1 MKGRFTVSPFQGSFR
16 RQIILAFV
24 VGFSFLMTAF
34 ATFQVH
40 SETLNL
46 YSDSRDRTTAIAR
59 SLAISSR
66 SWILANDVVG
76 LQEVVTAL
84 QNYGELRYAMII
96 SPSGRVLAHTDAS
109 KIGLFLSDELSRSLL
124 EGFIADRTLHESAGS
139 VDIAVPVEVDG
150 KYIGWARVAFGREDI
165 ARNLRQTRLHYAV
178 FVLVACTLSLLAAV
192 LIANRLG
199 RRIGSLMRTAD
210 EIQAGNFDTRAVI
223 SDGADEIT
231 ALSASFNQMLDVL
244 AWNERE
250 LKAVSN
256 YTRNLIEA
264 SLDPLVT
271 ISPEGTITDVNAAT
285 EKITGRSRSELIGS
299 DFSDNFT
306 EPDRAREGYE
316 QVFKNG
322 YVHDYPLSIRHSDGR
337 IAEVLYN
344 ASLYRNKEGEVLGVF
359 AAARDITERKQA
371 ESVRLQLAAIVE
383 SSSDAIIGKTVDG
396 IVTSWNSGAERMYGY
411 SAAEILGRHI
421 TVLAPPDRHGE
432 ATDLMAAALSGG
444 IVSNHETVRCRKDG
458 EHIDVALTISP
469 IRDRSGH
476 VTGISTIA
484 RDISRR
490 KKLERERDQNLRF
503 FESMDRVNLAL
514 HGRKDINEMLS
525 DVLDVVIEIFACD
538 RAFLMYPCDPG
549 AASWSVPVE
558 RNKPEYPG
566 VLELGLEMPMNDEV
580 AQTLAVLLE
589 AGGPVK
595 FGPDEQYRLPAE
607 VSERFGFKCFM
618 SMAIH
623 PRIGNA
629 WQFGLHQCSHV
640 RHWTE
645 EEQRLFEAIGRR
657 LADALTTVIMYADL
671 QAGEQRYRLVFD
683 NSPVPIW
690 EEDFSEVKA
699 LLDALEKEG
708 VGDIES
714 YFEDHPEIVQQCAQL
729 TKIVDVNHAALALH
743 RATSKEELLAR
754 LVDTFTPE
762 SFATFRK
769 ELVCLWHG
777 GTEMSSDG
785 VVRTLD
791 GDIRNVSVYFS
802 VCAGHE
808 KTLSRVIVSLI
819 DITERKRTEE
829 ALGASEAELRALV
842 NAMTDVIFVG
852 DSTGR
857 YLKIVETN
865 PSKLYRPSKELL
877 GKTLHDVFPREQA
890 DFFLSKISTTLETR
904 EPINFEYS
912 LLIGTELLWFNATIS
927 PLSDD
932 TTLMVA
938 RDITDRK
945 HSEDA
950 LRSTADRLAQAQRMA
965 RLGNWELDLTTNV
978 LTWSDEIYRIF
989 ELDPDQFPASY
1000 EGFLNAIHP
1009 ADRDMVNDA
1018 YSGSVASRT
1027 PYDII
1032 HRLLMK
1038 DGRIKYVNERCETDY
1053 NEDGR
1058 PLRSRGTVHDITER
1072 VRSEEAQ
1079 RRLNRELRAISDC
1092 NQALLRA
1099 EDESTLLH
1107 DVCRIICE
1115 EAGYR
1120 MAWVGFAEQ
1129 DEEKTVRPV
1138 AWAGVEEGY
1147 LTAARITWADEERG
1161 RGPTGKAIRT
1171 GESACVQDFSI
1182 EEEATP
1188 WREEALRHGY
1198 RSSIALP
1205 LKDDEKRTFGALN
1218 IYSGDP
1224 AAFTEH
1230 EERLL
1235 EELAGDLAFGITV
1248 LRSRNERKLAEAAL
1262 RQSEEKYRTLIQK
1275 IQAAVVVHAADT
1287 RILIANSQAEEILGL
1302 TEKQLTGKTAIDPD
1316 WHFFREDGRVA
1327 EQEDYPVNQVLA
1339 SLRPIRNQV
1348 LGIHRPG
1355 RKNDVWVL
1363 VNADPILDE
1372 DGNLNQIIVT
1382 FIDITERKRTEQA
1395 LHESEWRY
1403 REIFDNVL
1411 DGLYLLEVT
1420 ENGRFRTIAVNPALE
1435 RITGIPASH
1444 SVGKTQEE
1452 TVPEEV
1458 ARIVNA
1464 KYEHC
1469 VEAGHP
1475 IEEEVQLDLPTGRRF
1490 FHSTLIPARDEAGH
1504 IYRIVGITRDITD
1517 ARQAEEEIRK
1527 LNQDLERRVEERT
1540 SALVIAR
1547 NAAEA
1552 ANQAKS
1558 VFLANM
1564 SHELRTPLN
1573 AILGFAELMHR
1584 DERLQEEQRQNLDI
1598 IRRSGDHLL
1607 TLINDV
1613 LEMAKIEAG
1622 RVQLDE
1628 APFDLGRLV
1637 RDITDMMLIR
1647 AREKGL
1653 RLLIDQASEF
1663 PRFIT
1668 GDEAR
1673 LRQVLINL
1681 LSNAVKF
1688 TQKGGV
1694 TIRLGT
1700 RENHISHLVIEVEDS
1715 GPGIAL
1721 EDQQRIFE
1729 PFVQLGEQGVNRG
1742 TGLGL
1747 TITRQFIRLMGGTIQ
1762 LDSVPGRGSLF
1773 HVELP
1778 LKEVTE
1784 DVALV
1789 ARGETSG
1796 DVTGLAPGQPE
1807 YRILIVEDQHDNQL
1821 LLSRLMTTVGFQ
1833 VRVAENGEQGVRLFE
1848 EWRPHLIWMD
1858 RRMPVMDGLEATKK
1872 IRALPGGKD
1881 VRIVA
1886 VTASA
1891 FQEQRAELL
1900 AAGMDDFIRKP
1911 YRAGEIYECLAR
1923 HLSLRFT
1930 YEGAQ
1935 EPGQVIQLTSAM
1947 LSVLPAELLDRLK
1960 IALRSLDSERIS
1972 HVIQEAALYDVQL
1985 QKALLHLADVFD
1997 YQAILDACERV

>member
-1 MKGRFTVSPFQGSFR
+1 MKNRLLNSVLGGSFR

-24 VGFSFLMTAF
+24 MGFTILMTAF
-34 ATFQVH
+34 AAFQAYT
-40 SETLNL
+40 ETRDL
-46 YSDSRDRTTAIAR
+46 YDDSRDRTIAIAR

-66 SWILANDVVG
+66 SWVLANDVAG
-76 LQEVVTAL
+76 LQEVVSAL
-84 QNYGELRYAMII
+84 KNHAELRYAMIV
-96 SPSGRVLAHTDAS
+96 SPSGRVLAHSDGT
-109 KIGLFLSDELSRSLL
+109 KVGLFTTDELSRSLFR
-124 EGFIADRTLHESAGS
+124 GKITVRTLNDSGAS
-139 VDIAVPVEVDG
+139 IDIAVPVEVDG
-150 KYIGWARVAFGREDI
+150 HYIGWARVAFARQEI
-165 ARNLRQTRLHYAV
+165 ARSLREAMFRYAV
-178 FVLVACTLSLLAAV
+178 FLLIAFALSLLSAV
-192 LIANRLG
+192 LITNRLVG
-199 RRIGSLMRTAD
+199 RISSLMQTAK
-210 EIQAGNFDTRAVI
+210 EVQTGNFDTRAVI

-244 AWNERE
+244 SRNEKE
-250 LKAVSN
+250 LHAASQ

-271 ISPEGTITDVNAAT
+271 ISPEGKITDVNAAT

-299 DFSDNFT
+299 DFSEYFT
-306 EPDRAREGYE
+306 QPERAREGY
-316 QVFKNG
+316 QQAFQNG
-322 YVHDYPLSIRHSDGR
+322 FIHDYPLCIRHSDGR
-337 IAEVLYN
+337 VAEVLYN
-344 ASLYRNKEGEVLGVF
+344 ASLYRNEKGDVLGVF
-359 AAARDITERKQA
+359 AAARDITESKQT
-371 ESVRLQLAAIVE
+371 ESIRFQMAAIVE

-396 IVTSWNSGAERMYGY
+396 IITSWNSGAERMYGY
-411 SAAEILGRHI
+411 SASEVLGRHI
-421 TVLAPPDRHGE
+421 TILAPPDLHGE
-432 ATDLMAAALSGG
+432 VGDLIAAALAGG
-444 IVSNHETVRCRKDG
+444 IVSNHETVRIRKDR
-458 EHIDVALTISP
+458 ELMDVALTISP
-469 IRDRSGH
+469 IHDRSGH

-484 RDISRR
+484 RNISKR
-490 KKLERERDQNLRF
+490 KRLERERDQNLRY

-525 DVLDVVIEIFACD
+525 DVLDVVLKIFDCD

-566 VLELGLEMPMNDEV
+566 VLELGLEMPMNSEV
-580 AQTLAVLLE
+580 AQTLAVLLD
-589 AGGPVK
+589 ADGPVK
-595 FGPDEQYRLPAE
+595 FGPDEQYLLPAE

-623 PRIGNA
+623 PRIGAA

-657 LADALTTVIMYADL
+657 LADALTTVIMYGDL
-671 QAGEQRYRLVFD
+671 QASEQRYRLVFD

-690 EEDFSEVKA
+690 EEDFSEVRA
-699 LLDALEKEG
+699 LLDALKEQG

-714 YFEDHPEIVQQCAQL
+714 YFDDHPEIVQQCAQL
-729 TKIVDVNHAALALH
+729 TKIIDVNHAALALH
-743 RATSKEELLAR
+743 QATSKEELLAR

-762 SFATFRK
+762 SFLTFRR
-769 ELVCLWHG
+769 ELECLWHG

-785 VVRTLD
+785 VVRTLN
-791 GDIRNVSVYFS
+791 GEIRNVSVYFS

-819 DITERKRTEE
+819 DITERKIAEE

-852 DSTGR
+852 DSEGR

-890 DFFLSKISTTLETR
+890 DFFLDKITKTLETQQ
-904 EPINFEYS
+904 PINFEYS
-912 LLIGTELLWFNATIS
+912 LMIGTELLWFNATIS

-932 TTLMVA
+932 KTLMVA

-945 HSEDA
+945 RSEDA
-950 LRSTADRLAQAQRMA
+950 LRNTAGRLAQAQRMA

-989 ELDPDQFPASY
+989 EIDPDQFPASY

-1009 ADRDMVNDA
+1009 DDRDMVNDA
-1018 YSGSVASRT
+1018 YSGSVASRA
-1027 PYDII
+1027 PYDIV

-1053 NEDGR
+1053 DEDGR

-1099 EDESTLLH
+1099 EDENTLLR
-1107 DVCRIICE
+1107 DVCQIICK

-1129 DEEKTVRPV
+1129 DEAKSVRPV
-1138 AWAGVEEGY
+1138 AWAGIEEGY
-1147 LTAARITWADEERG
+1147 LTAARITWADDERG

-1171 GESACVQDFSI
+1171 GASACVQDFAI
-1182 EEEATP
+1182 EEEAAP

-1205 LKDDEKRTFGALN
+1205 LKDDEKRTFGVLN

-1230 EERLL
+1230 EERLM

-1287 RILIANSQAEEILGL
+1287 RILIANSQAQEILGL
-1302 TEKQLTGKTAIDPD
+1302 TEKQLTGKTAIDPE
-1316 WHFFREDGRVA
+1316 WHFFREDGRLA
-1327 EQEDYPVNQVLA
+1327 DQEDYPVNQVLA
-1339 SLRPIRNQV
+1339 SLRPLRNQV

-1355 RKNDVWVL
+1355 RENDAWVL
-1363 VNADPILDE
+1363 VNADPVLDE

-1420 ENGRFRTIAVNPALE
+1420 EDNRFRTIAVNPALE

-1458 ARIVNA
+1458 ARIVNT

-1490 FHSTLIPARDEAGH
+1490 FKSTLIPARDEAGH

-1584 DERLQEEQRQNLDI
+1584 DERLQEEQRQNLEI

-1688 TQKGGV
+1688 TQNGGV

-1700 RENHISHLVIEVEDS
+1700 RENHISHLVIEIEDS
-1715 GPGIAL
+1715 GPGIPL

-1747 TITRQFIRLMGGTIQ
+1747 TITRQFIRLMGGSID
-1762 LDSVPGRGSLF
+1762 LDSAPGRGSLF
-1773 HVELP
+1773 HIELP
-1778 LKEVTE
+1778 LKEATE
-1784 DVALV
+1784 DVVPV
-1789 ARGETSG
+1789 ARGEMSG

-1821 LLSRLMTTVGFQ
+1821 LLARLMTTVGFN
-1833 VRVAENGEQGVRLFE
+1833 VKVAENGEQGVRLFE

-1858 RRMPVMDGLEATKK
+1858 RRMPVMDGLEATRR
-1872 IRALPGGKD
+1872 IRALPGGKE

-1900 AAGMDDFIRKP
+1900 AVGMDDFIRKP
-1911 YRAGEIYECLAR
+1911 FRAGEIYNCLAEQLGIR
-1923 HLSLRFT
+1923 YT
-1930 YEGAQ
+1930 YEGTPAS
-1935 EPGQVIQLTSAM
+1935 EEVVQLTPAM
-1947 LSVLPAELLDRLK
+1947 LSVLPADLLDRLK

-1972 HVIQEAALYDVQL
+1972 HVIQETASYDVQL
-1985 QKALLHLADVFD
+1985 QKALLHLSDAFA
-1997 YQAILDACERV
+1997 YQVILDACERI